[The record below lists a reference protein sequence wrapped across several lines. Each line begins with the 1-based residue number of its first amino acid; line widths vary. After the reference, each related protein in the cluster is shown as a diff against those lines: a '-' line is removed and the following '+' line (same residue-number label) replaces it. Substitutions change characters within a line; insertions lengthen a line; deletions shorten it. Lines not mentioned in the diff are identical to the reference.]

1 MACTVELIFLTSLA
15 MKDNHPRTMLSV
27 LHICPGHFMRKCN
40 SLIYA
45 YQGNDKLNKD
55 VSVIY
60 QAPLKP
66 HPHGVLYTKIILEV
80 ITICSL

>member
-1 MACTVELIFLTSLA
+1 
-15 MKDNHPRTMLSV
+15 
-27 LHICPGHFMRKCN
+27 MRKCN
-40 SLIYA
+40 SLIYV

-55 VSVIY
+55 VSVLY

-80 ITICSL
+80 ITICSLWGNSLEGSSTQSRNQLASGGSG